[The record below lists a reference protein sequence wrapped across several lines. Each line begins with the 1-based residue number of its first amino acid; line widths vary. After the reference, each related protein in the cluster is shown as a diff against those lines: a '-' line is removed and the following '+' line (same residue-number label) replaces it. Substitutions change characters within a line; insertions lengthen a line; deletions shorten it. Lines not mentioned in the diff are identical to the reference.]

1 MQLQRRYKTEWDQK
15 ALEGKRQVAAYIYK
29 KFGINSKKKFLQRVR
44 DMEKTLKINP
54 YFVNK
59 DPLFEGYTKE
69 MRSVF
74 INNLS
79 RMVYYVE
86 GDIIHIAAFWDGRRD
101 AENQAA
107 QIQEKL

>member
-1 MQLQRRYKTEWDQK
+1 MGSKG
-15 ALEGKRQVAAYIYK
+15 LEGKRQVAAYIYK

-59 DPLFEGYTKE
+59 DPL
-69 MRSVF
+69 
-74 INNLS
+74 
-79 RMVYYVE
+79 
-86 GDIIHIAAFWDGRRD
+86 
-101 AENQAA
+101 NQAA